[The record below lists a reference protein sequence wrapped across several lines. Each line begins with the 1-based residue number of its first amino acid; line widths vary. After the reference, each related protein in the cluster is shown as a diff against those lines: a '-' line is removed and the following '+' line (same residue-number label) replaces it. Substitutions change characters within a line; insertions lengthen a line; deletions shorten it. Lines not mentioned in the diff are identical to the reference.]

1 MKEPPFGDNPAPPP
15 APAAPAP
22 ETQVSRRETQVT
34 PPPPPRRPE
43 REAVTREDLRALV
56 SERFPKGRWKRED
69 QWEGLC
75 PTHDDTMPSFGIGL
89 DESDKEPGEYL
100 LVMSCQKCGKGQMF
114 AKAVC
119 AAVGIELKDTFTYTP
134 GKHRPAAKAKGDGE
148 RKLEDVA
155 LYTDENGVGLYEVE
169 RWRLPDGRK
178 TFLQRRILEDGRKE
192 YGDMDKVR
200 KVLFNLP
207 AVRAAAKDGKTSVY
221 FVEGEK
227 CAKAVIG
234 LGLTATT
241 NSGGAQAPGMK
252 GKFNEELASQLAG
265 VHELIV
271 MPDNDDAGRAH
282 AATVMELARPH
293 VGSVVL
299 LDLAR
304 FWPEIKVKGDIAN
317 FLEAHPG
324 IDGARKLAEFVVAA
338 KQPQELERV
347 GAAPVVE
354 AEKVTAFAKKLK
366 RESDG
371 LLLMDEKQLDWRN
384 DEIPWRDR
392 MAYTISQGGKLK
404 YTSCPYNI
412 GLVLEQHEYLKGRI
426 RYDVFA
432 NEIRFTPPE
441 RWREPG
447 PERFWCEKDT
457 TEFRMWADRYL
468 NPESTTQFKR
478 EMVEECV
485 LKVADDHPCHPL
497 REWLE
502 SLKWDGEARLKHWL
516 SFFCNVEEDEYVQLV
531 GEKWMISAV
540 ARIFEPGCKAD
551 HMLVLRGPQGIK
563 KTGLFETLGGPYYTE
578 YRGVKLDDKDG
589 KQFLQGKWIV
599 EFSELEALNRVEAG
613 AMKAFLTGRE
623 DRFREPFGRK
633 TRDFKRS
640 NVFAGTINEG
650 EFLKDETGNRRFWIV
665 DCGSARIDL
674 KRLELMRPQL
684 FAEAVALYRA
694 GERWWLEGR
703 EEELAREV
711 QADHMEPSLHE
722 DSIRDW
728 LEDESRAPGTFL
740 AEAGTHNGE
749 RFVTLEMVWRHAL
762 KGNVVGWNK
771 TQQYQTAAGLA
782 RAGWKKKLYRPG
794 PGIRRKAWFKVAPEQ
809 PKLEEDPDVLPY

>member
-15 APAAPAP
+15 PAPAP
-22 ETQVSRRETQVT
+22 RKSLPPARPQVTRGDLEALIESKFDVKSRRGDQ
-34 PPPPPRRPE
+34 
-43 REAVTREDLRALV
+43 REARCPAHEDKRASL
-56 SERFPKGRWKRED
+56 
-69 QWEGLC
+69 GLKIV
-75 PTHDDTMPSFGIGL
+75 PHDDGG
-89 DESDKEPGEYL
+89 DK
-100 LVMSCQKCGKGQMF
+100 VIVKCQAGCDTRD
-114 AKAVC
+114 VL
-119 AAVGIELKDTFTYTP
+119 AAVGLAFADLFTYEP
-134 GKHRPAAKAKGDGE
+134 KAKRGSGKG
-148 RKLEDVA
+148 RVVA
-155 LYTDENGVGLYEVE
+155 TYAYTDEKGVPLFAVVRFEPKDFRQHALNPDGSTPEGPWSIKGIRRVLF
-169 RWRLPDGRK
+169 RLPRV
-178 TFLQRRILEDGRKE
+178 LE
-192 YGDMDKVR
+192 
-200 KVLFNLP
+200 
-207 AVRAAAKDGKTSVY
+207 AVELKRTVWVA
-221 FVEGEK
+221 EGEK
-227 CAKAVIG
+227 DVLRLEA
-234 LGLTATT
+234 LGLYATC
-241 NSGGAQAPGMK
+241 NMGGA
-252 GKFNEELASQLAG
+252 ASGPNDKKWLPEYADQLAG
-265 VHELIV
+265 AAEVV
-271 MPDNDDAGRAH
+271 VVPDNDEPGRRH
-282 AATVMELARPH
+282 AETIAASLKGR
-293 VGSVVL
+293 VGSVTT

-304 FWPEIKVKGDIAN
+304 FWPECPVKGDASN
-317 FLEAHPG
+317 FLDAHPG
-324 IDGARKLAEFVVAA
+324 IDGARKLAEFVAAA
-338 KQPQELERV
+338 KQPQELEKV

-404 YTSCPYNI
+404 YTSCPYNV

-502 SLKWDGEARLKHWL
+502 SLKWDGEPRLKHWL